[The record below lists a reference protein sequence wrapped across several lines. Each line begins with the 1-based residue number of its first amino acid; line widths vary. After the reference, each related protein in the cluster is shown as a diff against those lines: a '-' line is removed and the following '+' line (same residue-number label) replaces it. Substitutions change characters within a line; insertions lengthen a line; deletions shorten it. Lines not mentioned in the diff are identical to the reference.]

1 MNQLQIIVHNNRRV
15 LITNQLAENYGTDS
29 KVISKNFTRNI
40 ERYAEG
46 KHFICLIGEALKEFR
61 ANRQIDELPS
71 NINKLYLW
79 TEKGA
84 WLHAKSLNTD
94 EAWDAYEMLVDE
106 YYNVISQQEPQD
118 PVELA
123 LQTSLKNYK
132 EIKGIKEDVN
142 LLKDSMRID
151 GRQEFAIKS
160 QGKAKVMETLGGY
173 NSPAYTALS
182 KKVFSRMWRDFKN
195 HFVLPRSPDLP
206 KSQFDEAVKFIAMW
220 RPDTSMAM
228 EIEAHNKQ
236 THLKLVQ

>member
-1 MNQLQIIVHNNRRV
+1 MNQLQIIVHDNRRV
-15 LITNQLAENYGTDS
+15 LTTAQIAESYETEN
-29 KVISKNFTRNI
+29 KVISNNFNRNKD
-40 ERYAEG
+40 RYKEG
-46 KHFICLIGEALKEFR
+46 KHFIGLTGESKRKFL
-61 ANRQIDELPS
+61 NLHQIEDGS
-71 NINKLYLW
+71 KNAQILYLW

-94 EAWDAYEMLVDE
+94 KAWDAYEMLVDE
-106 YYNVISQQEPQD
+106 YYKITEQSIQD

-123 LQTSLKNYK
+123 LQTSLKNYQ

-182 KKVFSRMWRDFKN
+182 KKVFSQMWRDFKN

-206 KSQFDEAVKFIAMW
+206 KSKFDEAVKFIAMW
-220 RPDTSMAM
+220 RPNTSMAM
-228 EIEAHNKQ
+228 EIEAYNKQ

>member
-1 MNQLQIIVHNNRRV
+1 MNQLVFIKD
-15 LITNQLAENYGTDS
+15 NQVITDS
-29 KVISKNFTRNI
+29 LTIAEMFDKDHNKVVRDIENQISK
-40 ERYAEG
+40 
-46 KHFICLIGEALKEFR
+46 LKEAGEEKWGV
-61 ANRQIDELPS
+61 ANFGATQYQHPQ
-71 NINKLYLW
+71 NKQLYPKFNL
-79 TEKGA
+79 TEDGFA
-84 WLHAKSLNTD
+84 IVAMSYTTP
-94 EAWDAYEMLVDE
+94 EAMKMKVKFIQEFKRMKE
-106 YYNVISQQEPQD
+106 YIQKQEQQAQD

-123 LQTSLKNYK
+123 LQTSLKNYQ
-132 EIKGIKEDVN
+132 EIKGIKEDVI

-206 KSQFDEAVKFIAMW
+206 KSRFDEAVKFIAMW

-228 EIEAHNKQ
+228 EIEALNKQ